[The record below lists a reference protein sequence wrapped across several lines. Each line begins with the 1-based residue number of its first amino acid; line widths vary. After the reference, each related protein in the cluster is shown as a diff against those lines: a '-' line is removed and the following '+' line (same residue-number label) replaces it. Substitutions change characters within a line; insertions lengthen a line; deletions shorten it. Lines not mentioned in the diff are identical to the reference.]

1 MAITIT
7 NKASVFLG
15 TNLSAYSTGSQTP
28 TASRLQIASV
38 VNYNNLATDPATPT
52 LSGNGLTWSQLV
64 TYLPDNGGTKVRL
77 TVFVTLTGGSPS
89 AGVVTAD
96 FGGETQLGC
105 SIIVDEVDGA
115 DISGTAL
122 AAIVQTVTGT
132 ENSSGTSETITLAAL
147 ADANNASYGVIQ
159 AQVNETFTV
168 GSGYTEILQGSHAG
182 PLAMLLTE
190 YQVPGSTTVDASWT
204 TSIRRGGAALEIA
217 VASGGGT
224 TTTLTAE
231 AGSFAA
237 NGQATTF
244 STSIAVEHGSFS

>member
-7 NKASVFLG
+7 NKASVFSG
-15 TNLSAYSTGSQTP
+15 TNLSSYSTGSQTP
-28 TASRLQIASV
+28 TANRLQIASV
-38 VNYNNLATDPATPT
+38 VNYNNLGTDPATPT

-64 TYLPDNGGTKVRL
+64 TYLPDNAGTKVRL
-77 TVFVTLTGGSPS
+77 TVFVALTGGSPS
-89 AGVVTAD
+89 AGTVTAD
-96 FGGETQLGC
+96 FGGETQLGG

-132 ENSSGTSETITLAAL
+132 ENNSGTSETITLAAL

-168 GSGYTEILQGSHAG
+168 GSGYTEILQGGHSG
-182 PLAMLLTE
+182 PLAMMLTE
-190 YQVPGSTTVDASWT
+190 YKVPGSTTVDASWT
-204 TSIRRGGAALEIA
+204 TSIRKGGAALEIK
-217 VASGGGT
+217 VAAGGS
-224 TTTLTAE
+224 TTTLTAD

-237 NGQATTF
+237 NGQTVSF